1 MAVVGDAYIVV
12 KAITSGF
19 ENDVRR
25 AARGI
30 DLGRDG
36 KSVGESFSRG
46 FGGGVS
52 SGLSNS
58 LSGFEKS
65 AIRARKQ
72 FQGLI
77 RTGYLL
83 GPLISQLVSG
93 IGALAG
99 GLVSLASGFL
109 AAAPSAVVFATAL
122 TSIGIAAI
130 GLMGALKG
138 VGAAI
143 SAGSK
148 ARKGST
154 KDVQAEEEALKRLL
168 RATERVAEAQY
179 DFAKATEAAKEEIQQ
194 LGFDAEDAAL
204 GEKKAAIELEKAR
217 ETLQRVQDLPPN
229 SRARREA
236 NLAFQEAEL
245 NLRRAKDRNA
255 DLRKEQE
262 RLSDSAKAAGTEI
275 YEQTDTYLDAKKNQI
290 DALRDQKD
298 AQDALKKAQSGGGA
312 ADTAYAD
319 AMADLSKEAQG
330 FVQYM
335 VGTFIPSLKEL
346 RDALGKKLFSQLED
360 GLENLRT
367 KVFPAIKPELVE
379 LGNSIGKAFGS
390 VIKSISDIENIAD
403 LKKVLKNAGKN
414 IESYGRQAGSLYDSF
429 LSVLV
434 SAQPLADRFNKFLE
448 KKFAGWAEYLDTK
461 QATGELDKMFN
472 KAGDIAAKIGEV
484 LGNAVSGIVNVVK
497 ANFTPGGGGYILIK
511 YFKDV
516 TEEFEKFSGSVEGQ
530 TALSDYFKAV
540 AINTKSI
547 LGFFGSLVKEILKAG
562 ADPNV
567 KVFWDTLKEA
577 TPVIGD
583 ILKQLN
589 AAGPSLA
596 KFLVS
601 FAEFAK
607 VTLSSGAITVFWNT
621 LTAALDTV
629 TNALSNPMVKEFFDT
644 GAKILA
650 FFSALGLIS
659 TVVVFAGKVIVGSLL
674 SIGKVLSFLL
684 NPIAMLRTALAPLI
698 TLIAGISAPVLIGIA
713 AVAAFVA
720 IFIAAY
726 NNSEKLRNAIS
737 DMARVL
743 QDVASGALARVKEAF
758 EDAMGSTADLRA
770 SFERIGD
777 FIARNIVPIFKFA
790 LAGAIGVVGGA
801 IQGVIYA
808 IGAVRK
814 ALEFFYN
821 FAKGIWKLFNGDF
834 SGAAKAFQD
843 AFMSAIYFVRN
854 AVKTILSP
862 FAGAFNGIIDA
873 INSTVGSFSFTVP
886 SWVPKYG
893 GQKLAFPKIPT
904 IDIRRFAEG
913 GTVFPSVGGTLARVA
928 EAGRAERIEPLD
940 PDGLSRRDKAMIEML
955 AGGSGGMTINVYPSK
970 GMNESELASMVSR
983 QIAFQLRRGG
993 A

>member
-19 ENDVRR
+19 EDDVRR

-46 FGGGVS
+46 FGGGVTA
-52 SGLSNS
+52 GLSSS

-130 GLMGALKG
+130 GLVGALSG
-138 VGAAI
+138 VGSAI
-143 SAGSK
+143 SAGNK
-148 ARKGST
+148 ARKGSI
-154 KDVQAEEEALKRLL
+154 KDTQAEEDALKRLL

-217 ETLQRVQDLPPN
+217 ETLMRTADLPPN

-236 NLAFQEAEL
+236 GLAFQEAEL

-262 RLSDSAKAAGTEI
+262 RLGDSARAAGTEI

-290 DALRDQKD
+290 EALRDQKD
-298 AQDALKKAQSGGGA
+298 AQDALKKAQSGGT

-319 AMADLSKEAQG
+319 AMAGLSKEAQG

-335 VGTFIPSLKEL
+335 VGTFIPALKEL
-346 RDALGKKLFSQLED
+346 RDALGQKLFGQLED
-360 GLENLRT
+360 GLERLRT
-367 KVFPAIKPELVE
+367 KLFPAIKPELVE

-390 VIKSISDIENIAD
+390 ITKAITDIENIAD
-403 LKKVLKNAGKN
+403 LKQVLKNAGKN
-414 IESYGRQAGSLYDSF
+414 IESYGRQAGSIYDSF

-497 ANFTPGGGGYILIK
+497 ANFTPGGGGYILIE

-516 TEEFEKFSGSVEGQ
+516 TAEFEKFSGSVEGQ
-530 TALSDYFKAV
+530 TALSDYFKSV
-540 AINTKSI
+540 AENTKSI

-601 FAEFAK
+601 FAEFTK
-607 VTLSSGAITVFWNT
+607 VTISSGAITVFWNT

-629 TNALSNPMVKEFFDT
+629 TKALSNPVVKEFFDNA
-644 GAKILA
+644 AKVLA
-650 FFSALGLIS
+650 FFSAVGLIS
-659 TVVVFAGKVIVGSLL
+659 SVIVFAGKVIVGSFLA
-674 SIGKVLSFLL
+674 IAKVLTFML
-684 NPIAMLRTALAPLI
+684 NPITVLRTALAPLI
-698 TLIAGISAPVLIGIA
+698 TVIAGISAPVLI
-713 AVAAFVA
+713 AVAAVTA
-720 IFIAAY
+720 IIAILYAAY
-726 NNSEKLRNAIS
+726 KNSEQFREAIS
-737 DMARVL
+737 ELVTVVGGTLRDAFD
-743 QDVASGALARVKEAF
+743 QIKEALSSLQPGLKGAQGAF
-758 EDAMGSTADLRA
+758 KAV
-770 SFERIGD
+770 GD
-777 FIARNIVPIFKFA
+777 ILANSIVPIFRVVLVTAIKVVVG
-790 LAGAIGVVGGA
+790 LITGLITTVGRLGGAFGGIASAVGGA
-801 IQGVIYA
+801 FANVISV
-808 IGAVRK
+808 VR
-814 ALEFFYN
+814 
-821 FAKGIWKLFNGDF
+821 G
-834 SGAAKAFQD
+834 
-843 AFMSAIYFVRN
+843 
-854 AVKTILSP
+854 
-862 FAGAFNGIIDA
+862 A
-873 INSTVGSFSFTVP
+873 INSIINLWNKTLGNVSITLPKVGPFGGGT
-886 SWVPKYG
+886 YG
-893 GQKLAFPKIPT
+893 FPKIPN
-904 IDIRRFAEG
+904 FAEG
-913 GTVFPSVGGTLARVA
+913 GVVYPSAAGTIARVA
-928 EAGRAERIEPLD
+928 EAGRPERIEPLD
-940 PDGLSRRDKAMIEML
+940 PNGLSVRDKAMIELL
-955 AGGSGGMTINVYPSK
+955 ANNTSNKNTDLTVNVYPSK